1 METTNIIEIF
11 LKHNINLHPRAL
23 SELEK
28 HSDKEIERILLKV
41 KEKDSPNVVTLEH
54 LTSLIEPEGE
64 TEEAEVTVFRPK
76 KRVYAAEIGPEI
88 KIKKDRD
95 ITDKSFS
102 QGDIEGFIKHF
113 NDKYERLS
121 KILKERD
128 VLRDAVPIATLKDSS
143 FTSDI
148 KIIGM
153 VYDIRR
159 TKKGHVILEIED
171 PTGTIPI
178 LISNKSPELLELSRN
193 IIKDEVLG
201 VLGKRWKDMIIA
213 DEIYFPDLPCRRET
227 KKSEVELS
235 LALISDM
242 HIGSTKFLEEEFKKF
257 IKWMRGEIGNVKQ
270 RQLSEKI
277 KYLIIG
283 GDLIDGVGI
292 YPGQENELKIKD
304 IHQQY
309 AKVSE
314 YLEGI
319 PEHVEII
326 VISGNHDAVRQA
338 EPQLAISEEFAPRL
352 YEDPRVHMAGNP
364 CHASLHGVDVI
375 TYHGRSLDDIIS
387 TLPNQSYSRPEKAMV
402 ELLKKRHL
410 VPMYGG
416 KVPLS
421 PEDIDYMVI
430 DEPPD
435 ILHVGHA
442 HHIGITNYRGV
453 NVINS
458 GTFQEQTSF
467 QRKLNMVPTPA
478 RVPIVDL
485 HEQNTTIMRFM

>member
-1 METTNIIEIF
+1 MDTTDIIDIF
-11 LKHNINLHPRAL
+11 LKDNINLHPQAL
-23 SELEK
+23 L
-28 HSDKEIERILLKV
+28 EIENLPDEEIRKILLKA
-41 KEKDSPNVVTLEH
+41 KEKDSLKVITVEYLK
-54 LTSLIEPEGE
+54 SLREVEEEPE
-64 TEEAEVTVFRPK
+64 VSVFRPK
-76 KRVYAAEIGPEI
+76 RRVYAAEFEPEI
-88 KIKKDRD
+88 KIKRDRD
-95 ITDKSFS
+95 ITNKSFS
-102 QGDIEGFIKHF
+102 QGNIESFIKYF

-128 VLRDAVPIATLKDSS
+128 VLRDAIPIGGLKDSS
-143 FTSDI
+143 FTGEV

-153 VYDIRR
+153 VCDIRKS
-159 TKKGHVILEIED
+159 KKGHVILEVED
-171 PTGTIPI
+171 PTGMAPI
-178 LISNKSPELLELSRN
+178 LVSNKSLELLELSRN

-201 VLGKRWKDMIIA
+201 ISGKTWKDMIIA
-213 DEIYFPDLPCRRET
+213 EEIHFPDLPCRRET
-227 KKSEVELS
+227 KKSEVEVA

-242 HIGSTKFLEEEFKKF
+242 HIGSTKFLEDEFKKF
-257 IKWMRGEIGNVKQ
+257 IKWMRGEIGNIKQ
-270 RQLSEKI
+270 RQLSERI

-292 YPGQENELKIKD
+292 YPGQENELEIKD
-304 IHQQY
+304 INVQY

-314 YLEGI
+314 YLEGA
-319 PEHVEII
+319 PEHIEII
-326 VISGNHDAVRQA
+326 VIPGNHDAVRQA
-338 EPQLAISEEFAPRL
+338 EPQLAIDEEFAPQL
-352 YEDPRVHMAGNP
+352 YNDPRVHMTGNP
-364 CHASLHGVDVI
+364 CHTTLHGVDVI
-375 TYHGRSLDDIIS
+375 SYHGRSLDDIIS
-387 TLPNQSYSRPEKAMV
+387 SIPNQSYSAPEKAMV

-410 VPMYGG
+410 APMYGG

-421 PEDIDYMVI
+421 PEETDYMVI

-442 HHIGITNYRGV
+442 HHIGVTNYRGV

-485 HEQNTTIMRFM
+485 HEQRTTIMRFM

>member
-1 METTNIIEIF
+1 MF
-11 LKHNINLHPRAL
+11 LRDNVNLHPQAL
-23 SELEK
+23 LELEK
-28 HSDKEIERILLKV
+28 LPDEKIKSILLKA
-41 KEKDSPNVVTLEH
+41 KEKDGPNVITVEYLK
-54 LTSLIEPEGE
+54 SLSEI
-64 TEEAEVTVFRPK
+64 EEAPVVSVFRPK
-76 KRVYAAEIGPEI
+76 RRVYAAEIEPEI
-88 KIKKDRD
+88 KIKRDRD
-95 ITDKSFS
+95 VTNKSFS
-102 QGDIEGFIKHF
+102 QGNIEGFIKYF
-113 NDKYERLS
+113 NDKYARLA
-121 KILKERD
+121 KILREREI
-128 VLRDAVPIATLKDSS
+128 LRDAIPIGGLSRSS
-143 FTSDI
+143 GEV

-153 VYDIRR
+153 VCEIRKSR
-159 TKKGHVILEIED
+159 KGHVILEVED
-171 PTGTIPI
+171 PTGAAPV
-178 LISNKSPELLELSRN
+178 LLSNKSPELLELSRN

-201 VLGKRWKDMIIA
+201 IVGKTWNDMIIA
-213 DEIYFPDLPCRRET
+213 EEIHFPDLPCRRET
-227 KKSEVELS
+227 KKSEVEIA

-242 HIGSTKFLEEEFKKF
+242 HIGSAKFCEDEFKKF
-257 IKWMRGEIGNVKQ
+257 IKWLGGEIGSTKQ
-270 RQLSEKI
+270 RQLSGRI

-304 IHQQY
+304 IKLQY

-314 YLEGI
+314 YLSRI
-319 PEHVEII
+319 PEHIEII

-338 EPQLAISEEFAPRL
+338 EPQLAISEEFAPQL
-352 YEDPRVHMAGNP
+352 YDDPRTHMVGNP
-364 CHASLHGVDVI
+364 CYVSLHGVDVI
-375 TYHGRSLDDIIS
+375 SYHGRSLDDIIS
-387 TLPNQSYSRPEKAMV
+387 TLPNQSYATPEKAMV

-410 VPMYGG
+410 VPTYGG

-442 HHIGITNYRGV
+442 HHIGVTNYRGV

-467 QRKLNMVPTPA
+467 QKKLNMTPTPA

-485 HEQNTTIMRFM
+485 HEQRTTIMRFM

>member
-1 METTNIIEIF
+1 METTNIIDVF
-11 LKHNINLHPRAL
+11 LRDNINLHPKAL
-23 SELEK
+23 LELEK
-28 HSDKEIERILLKV
+28 LPDEEIRRILLKT
-41 KEKDSPNVVTLEH
+41 KEKDSPNVITVEYLK
-54 LTSLIEPEGE
+54 SLSETEGE
-64 TEEAEVTVFRPK
+64 TKEEAVVSVFRPR
-76 KRVYAAEIGPEI
+76 KRVYAAELEPEI
-88 KIKKDRD
+88 KIKRDRD
-95 ITDKSFS
+95 ITNKSFS
-102 QGDIEGFIKHF
+102 QGNIEGFIKYF
-113 NDKYERLS
+113 NNKYERLS

-128 VLRDAVPIATLKDSS
+128 VLRDAMPIGGLKD
-143 FTSDI
+143 FTGEI

-153 VYDIRR
+153 VCDIRKS
-159 TKKGHVILEIED
+159 KKGHVILEVED
-171 PTGTIPI
+171 PTGTTPI

-201 VLGKRWKDMIIA
+201 ILGKTWKDMIIA
-213 DEIYFPDLPCRRET
+213 DEIYFPDLPFKRET
-227 KKSEVELS
+227 KKSEVEVA
-235 LALISDM
+235 LAMTSDM
-242 HIGSTKFLEEEFKKF
+242 HIGSTKFLEDEFKKF
-257 IKWMRGEIGNVKQ
+257 IKWMRGEIGNIKQ
-270 RQLSEKI
+270 RQLSERI

-304 IHQQY
+304 INMQY

-319 PEHVEII
+319 PEHIEII

-338 EPQLAISEEFAPRL
+338 EPQLAISEEFAPQL
-352 YEDPRVHMAGNP
+352 YEDPRVHMLGNP

-375 TYHGRSLDDIIS
+375 SYHGRSLDDIIS
-387 TLPNQSYSRPEKAMV
+387 SLPNQSYSRPEKAMI

-442 HHIGITNYRGV
+442 HHIGVTNYRGV

-485 HEQNTTIMRFM
+485 HEQRTTIMRFM